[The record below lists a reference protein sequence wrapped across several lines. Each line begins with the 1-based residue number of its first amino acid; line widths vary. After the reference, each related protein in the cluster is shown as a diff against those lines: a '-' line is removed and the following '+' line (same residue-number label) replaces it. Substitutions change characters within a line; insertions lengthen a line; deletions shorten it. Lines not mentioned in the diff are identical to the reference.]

1 MVNWT
6 DLTFEDFRKLN
17 RDNVLVI
24 LPVGSIEEH
33 GPHLPLSSDTDQAIF
48 VANKI
53 SEKIESVILPS
64 IYYGNTDLD
73 DFEGTITV
81 SFDTL
86 RSLIYDILLSV
97 IKWKFTKIL
106 IISGHAGSIHM
117 AAIRDAAIKIVRE
130 NTVKIM
136 FLSDYDIAYELRGN
150 LVPENDSH
158 AGLIETS
165 RMMAIRPDLVKKDTK
180 FLFHGKG
187 KYMIIDN
194 YSSIYPYGTLSDP
207 SGATRELGEKVNEY
221 IMEKLI
227 KLIKENFSL

>member
-1 MVNWT
+1 MVYWT
-6 DLTFEDFRKLN
+6 DLTYEDFKKI
-17 RDNVLVI
+17 DHDKTLVI

-53 SEKIESVILPS
+53 SEKIDSLILPP

-81 SFDTL
+81 SFNTL
-86 RSLIYDILLSV
+86 NSLILDILKSV

-117 AAIRDAAIKIVRE
+117 AAIRDAALRIVRE
-130 NTVKIM
+130 NAVKIM
-136 FLSDYDIAYELRGN
+136 FLSDYDLAYELRGK

-165 RMMAIRPDLVKKDTK
+165 RMMIIRPDLVKNNFKYQ
-180 FLFHGKG
+180 FNGKG
-187 KYMIIDN
+187 RFMIIDN

-207 SGATRELGEKVNEY
+207 TGANEEIGKRVNDYVIEKMVQ
-221 IMEKLI
+221 
-227 KLIKENFSL
+227 LIKENFF